1 MSHRRWSSPLALMA
15 PLLLALPFF
24 SPSARAA
31 LADDQ
36 PAACTARAGPKDNL
50 QGVINALPADGS
62 HAVLCLAA
70 GDYQLQG
77 LLWILR
83 DNTTVRGVGPRTA
96 LHMRDGVQQPLL
108 VVGDYLNQVPDRT
121 ITNVTISDLSLVGG
135 QADNEF
141 MPERPYL
148 SNSGVVVR
156 KGYRVRLTRLKA
168 SGCRSACLLTEQ
180 HSDAITIDHNDVFG
194 AVWDGVSFNS
204 TSNVVMFDNHVHD
217 NIAAGITAEHLI
229 DSEIR
234 NNVLANNGSQGVYLS
249 DSARNL
255 FIGNTF
261 TGNRGAGVFLTC
273 AIRFRNADG
282 STQCWD
288 NSMSQD
294 NVFENNHFDK
304 DPFTYTIGV
313 DKAANCKSA
322 GFKPNVWKASNR
334 ASASGVDIDPQRY
347 GYCVRHEP

>member
-1 MSHRRWSSPLALMA
+1 MSHRCWSSPFVPLAA
-15 PLLLALPFF
+15 LLLALPFGQQ
-24 SPSARAA
+24 ARAA
-31 LADDQ
+31 TANDQ
-36 PAACTARAGPKDNL
+36 PAACTARAGPQDNL
-50 QGVINALPADGS
+50 QGAINDLPADDS
-62 HAVLCLAA
+62 PAVLCLAA

-77 LLWILR
+77 LISILR
-83 DNTTVRGVGPRTA
+83 DNTTVRGVGPKTT

-121 ITNVTISDLSLVGG
+121 ITNVTISDMTLVGG
-135 QADNEF
+135 QAEKEF

-168 SGCRSACLLTEQ
+168 SHCRSACLLTEQ
-180 HSDAITIDHNDVFG
+180 HSDAITIDHNEVFG
-194 AVWDGVSFNS
+194 AIWDGVSFNS
-204 TSNVVMFDNHVHD
+204 TSNVVMFDNHVHH
-217 NIAAGITAEHLI
+217 NVAAGITAEHI
-229 DSEIR
+229 TDSEIR
-234 NNVLANNGSQGVYLS
+234 NNLLASNGSQGAYLS
-249 DSARNL
+249 DSSRNL
-255 FIGNTF
+255 FTGNTF
-261 TGNRGAGVFLTC
+261 TSNHGAGLFLTC

-294 NVFENNHFDK
+294 NIFEKNHFDK

-313 DKAANCKSA
+313 DKAANCTSA
-322 GFKPNVWKASNR
+322 TFKPNIWKASNQ